1 VHLADVHASVLRHS
15 FDAFFKDL
23 NALVTQCVAQS
34 GASPDGDPQPPLQQ
48 QSEEAALKSL
58 YSSYMSLEMATDQV
72 GLFLTDC
79 ETRLMLQAREPAVEP
94 QHIARQQAL
103 HAATAA
109 NTQHTPANAPPI
121 QPLPPQ
127 VAFLRA
133 QLDLLQQRADAAVA
147 AANGS
152 NPSAGAA
159 GAFDENGAPLT
170 SSSGQFLSP
179 RASRPSPSSS
189 SAALL
194 TPHSSSHI
202 SHGLALSPSLA
213 SPQMLTP
220 TQPPQHVLS
229 PAQADNVMQDG

>member
-1 VHLADVHASVLRHS
+1 VHASVLRHS

-23 NALVTQCVAQS
+23 NALVAQCVAQA
-34 GASPDGDPQPPLQQ
+34 GASPDGDLQQQLQQQQQ

-79 ETRLMLQAREPAVEP
+79 ETRLMLEAREPAVEP

-109 NTQHTPANAPPI
+109 ANVQTPANAAPV

-133 QLDLLQQRADAAVA
+133 QLDLLQQRADAAAA

-179 RASRPSPSSS
+179 HASRPSPSSS

-194 TPHSSSHI
+194 TPPSSSHI
-202 SHGLALSPSLA
+202 VTLSPSLA

-220 TQPPQHVLS
+220 TQPPQPVLS
-229 PAQADNVMQDG
+229 PAQADNVMHDG